1 MVEALS
7 FFRAAGVQPTWWTL
21 NVSCPNTEDNPGA
34 HQTEARTRNLCQ
46 ATRDALAGQ
55 PAPLWVKVSPD
66 LAPAQYRV
74 LMGVFAA
81 VGIPAV
87 IATNTLAQPAPGRP
101 DLSAG
106 IGGGRLHRAALN
118 AAAHLVAEQRALD
131 CPVDMIGCGGV
142 LDGASFGDFAALG
155 IRAAQYWSALIYRG
169 PLAAAL
175 IAREG

>member
-1 MVEALS
+1 M
-7 FFRAAGVQPTWWTL
+7 QPTWWTL
-21 NVSCPNTEDNPGA
+21 NVSCPNTEDDPGA
-34 HQTEARTRNLCQ
+34 HQTEARTRDLCL
-46 ATRDALAGQ
+46 AARDALAGQ

-106 IGGGRLHRAALN
+106 IGGGRLHRAALD

-131 CPVDMIGCGGV
+131 CPVDVIGCGACWMGRRSGTSPRWASAPRST
-142 LDGASFGDFAALG
+142 GA
-155 IRAAQYWSALIYRG
+155 R
-169 PLAAAL
+169 
-175 IAREG
+175 